1 MKTTY
6 ANRNVSKDESHVT
19 LTYSSSWFQELKMT
33 EFKKNNKR
41 SIDTSDKKPATKKF
55 KSSTHS
61 NKPSKDGNSFN
72 GANSNY
78 KGKKFDK
85 NKMFGGKPAKPQEP
99 TEKVNWNELKAKKKD
114 LKIQRKKNKTKE
126 LYDIDVKA
134 KKIYEELK
142 M

>member
-1 MKTTY
+1 MLWTIPFFRIS
-6 ANRNVSKDESHVT
+6 APA
-19 LTYSSSWFQELKMT
+19 QE
-33 EFKKNNKR
+33 
-41 SIDTSDKKPATKKF
+41 
-55 KSSTHS
+55 
-61 NKPSKDGNSFN
+61 
-72 GANSNY
+72 
-78 KGKKFDK
+78 
-85 NKMFGGKPAKPQEP
+85 Q

>member
-1 MKTTY
+1 
-6 ANRNVSKDESHVT
+6 
-19 LTYSSSWFQELKMT
+19 MT

-55 KSSTHS
+55 KSSTS
-61 NKPSKDGNSFN
+61 SFKPSKDGNSFN
-72 GANSNY
+72 GVKSNY

-85 NKMFGGKPAKPQEP
+85 NKMFGGKPGAKPQEQA
-99 TEKVNWNELKAKKKD
+99 EKVNWNELKAKKKD
-114 LKIQRKKNKTKE
+114 LKIQRKKNKASD